1 MNTIELAQAKYQL
14 VTKLDECPF
23 QDFWVVLLDDATE
36 IYDSHYLPDNK
47 EPNAWMRL
55 KMLCQESGRKVVN
68 MAYLS
73 KNQQGGRIDCE
84 PMQDGYFFSKK
95 ITKLMAADPSLGGY
109 AEEAIGIGYLKGEL
123 LKITWRSK
131 DGNINY
137 ETRHIDKSKQLPFNL
152 ITANA

>member
-1 MNTIELAQAKYQL
+1 MHTIELAKVKYQL
-14 VTKLDECPF
+14 ATKLEECPF
-23 QDFWVVLLDDATE
+23 DEFWVALLDDATE
-36 IYDSHYLPDNK
+36 IFDSHYLPSHQ

-68 MAYLS
+68 MAYVYRDE
-73 KNQQGGRIDCE
+73 QGSRIDCE

-109 AEEAIGIGYLKGEL
+109 SNEAIGIGYSKNNTLH
-123 LKITWRSK
+123 ITWRSK
-131 DGNINY
+131 DGSTQK
-137 ETRHIDKSKQLPFNL
+137 ETRDLTLAKQLPFNL